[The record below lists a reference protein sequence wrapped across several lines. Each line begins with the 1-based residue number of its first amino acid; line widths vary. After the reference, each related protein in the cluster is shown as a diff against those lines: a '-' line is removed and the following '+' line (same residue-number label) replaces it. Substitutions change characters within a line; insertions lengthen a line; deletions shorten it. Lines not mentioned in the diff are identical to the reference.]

1 MDVYLFP
8 GGFVEAA
15 RHDHRKDVVD
25 VGSRGAV
32 RLALRHGYA
41 LRVGFAFGE
50 RATAYNLQGF
60 WGPRLWLAKHGV
72 PAVVPLLRLW
82 ARAPRVAFSPTIQL
96 PVIDAPTHD
105 DVERW
110 HAEYVAALRA
120 LHARHKRPGD
130 ALVVHGA

>member
-1 MDVYLFP
+1 M
-8 GGFVEAA
+8 
-15 RHDHRKDVVD
+15 
-25 VGSRGAV
+25 
-32 RLALRHGYA
+32 
-41 LRVGFAFGE
+41 RVCLAFGE
-50 RATAYNLQGF
+50 RETAYNFQALLRV
-60 WGPRLWLAKHGV
+60 RLWLAKRGV
-72 PAVVPLLRLW
+72 PAFVPLLRLW

-96 PVIDAPTHD
+96 PLVPDPTRD